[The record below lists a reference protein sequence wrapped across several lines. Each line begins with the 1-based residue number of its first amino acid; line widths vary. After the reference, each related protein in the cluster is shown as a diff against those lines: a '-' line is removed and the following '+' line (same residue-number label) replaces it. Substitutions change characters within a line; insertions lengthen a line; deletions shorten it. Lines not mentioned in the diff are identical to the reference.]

1 MEPSLTGAPASV
13 DDRPPSASRLPAFA
27 LALALADEAFVLAA
41 PRLRET
47 ALADDALLLARSCLA
62 LVVLALP
69 LVALLHARR
78 RPRGEELAL
87 LLVLVA
93 ERTAVSAAHRPWSPG
108 RFDGSR
114 EALTAAASTVLGGVP
129 WGGLGAWALAAGLTF
144 GAYAA
149 TRANFSR
156 TISAIFGALTLLF
169 ASGATLVYA
178 SGAGEAW
185 FEPSSAR
192 TSAPCPAPPQV
203 PEPPKEMENGSE
215 NRDPK

>member
-1 MEPSLTGAPASV
+1 MEPSLTGVPASV
-13 DDRPPSASRLPAFA
+13 DDRPASAPLLSAFA
-27 LALALADEAFVLAA
+27 LALALADEGVVLAA
-41 PRLRET
+41 PRLPET
-47 ALADDALLLARSCLA
+47 TIAADALLYARTGVA
-62 LVVLALP
+62 VVVLALP
-69 LVALLHARR
+69 LLALARAPR
-78 RPRGEELAL
+78 RPSAGDVTA

-93 ERTAVSAAHRPWSPG
+93 ERTAVSAVHRPWSPG
-108 RFDGSR
+108 RLDSSR

-129 WGGLGAWALAAGLTF
+129 WGGLGAWVLAAGLAF

-156 TISAIFGALTLLF
+156 AISAICGALTLLF

-192 TSAPCPAPPQV
+192 TAAPCPAPQLV
-203 PEPPKEMENGSE
+203 PETPKEMENGSE